1 MKLKYYLRGIGVG
14 IIFSTIIMLIVGNSA
29 KMSDAEIIKE
39 AEKLGMVL
47 TESSEENFI
56 DDLLEDDKNKPNDAT
71 TTEATTTEEGT
82 TTEATTTDATTTEE
96 NTTTEAT
103 TTEEASVT
111 DAEVATIQVVSGM
124 NSYKVSMLLQEAG
137 IIEDGQDFDNY
148 LNRNGYSSKIQVN
161 TFTFT
166 SDMTYEEIAEKLVEG
181 APQ

>member
-82 TTEATTTDATTTEE
+82 TTEATTTEE

-103 TTEEASVT
+103 TTEEASIT

-137 IIEDGQDFDNY
+137 IVEDGQDFDNY